1 MQFPLF
7 LFCYCKINP
16 ALHLLIAA
24 KKSLHKNHF
33 TIYYFPW
40 FCGLGFLRAWLG
52 VLFQGAPPGDTPLQL
67 AGGCYLVWKT
77 QEISLCVYGTSLLFH
92 MAMLYSWL
100 LDPHNMTISGW
111 LDFFPRGQ
119 APKYKCYSIVP
130 LTKASHMAKPR
141 FNVKGPTLGCEY
153 WEVCRFS
160 GDHQYSN
167 LPCPCFA
174 FVTDPVSP
182 LTPCP

>member
-141 FNVKGPTLGCEY
+141 FRIKGIRLY
-153 WEVCRFS
+153 LFS
-160 GDHQYSN
+160 GQNCRIKCQRAWLQGEERFEKFNWINSFSH
-167 LPCPCFA
+167 
-174 FVTDPVSP
+174 
-182 LTPCP
+182 